1 MEYFTTYLKLC
12 SNSKENNMAERTKLW
27 IADKMK
33 ELMKKKS
40 IDKIRITEICQ
51 AAEIERSTFYYHF
64 KDKYELVAWIFFQSA
79 DRTDIIDLH
88 DAANAMKQMKNEM
101 LFYKRVY
108 EDTSQNALW
117 QYMLE
122 YFAAKYTELA
132 KTLSGTEVLDT
143 QLIFSIRLYCYGAVG
158 MTKEW
163 VLQDNLTSAETIVQ
177 MMFTSMPESLKQIY
191 FKSE

>member
-1 MEYFTTYLKLC
+1 
-12 SNSKENNMAERTKLW
+12 MAERTKLW

-33 ELMKKKS
+33 ELMKKKP

-79 DRTDIIDLH
+79 ERTNIIDLH
-88 DAANAMKQMKNEM
+88 DAADAMKQMKNEM
-101 LFYKRVY
+101 LFYKRAY

-122 YFAAKYTELA
+122 YFAAKYAELA
-132 KTLSGTEVLDT
+132 KALSGEETLDA
-143 QLIFSIRLYCYGAVG
+143 QLLFSIRLYCYGAVG
-158 MTKEW
+158 MTREW
-163 VLQDNLTSAETIVQ
+163 VLRDNLTSAETIVR
-177 MMFTSMPESLKQIY
+177 MMFAAMPDSLRQIY
-191 FKSE
+191 FGRKQ

>member
-1 MEYFTTYLKLC
+1 
-12 SNSKENNMAERTKLW
+12 MAERTKLW

-33 ELMKKKS
+33 SLMKKKS
-40 IDKIRITEICQ
+40 IDKIRITEICH

-64 KDKYELVAWIFFQSA
+64 KDKYELVAWIFFQA
-79 DRTDIIDLH
+79 ANQTDIIDLH
-88 DAANAMKQMKNEM
+88 DAAAAMRQMKNDM
-101 LFYKRVY
+101 LFYKRAY

-132 KTLSGTEVLDT
+132 KEMSGNDTLDA
-143 QLIFSIRLYCYGAVG
+143 QLLFSIRLYCYGAVG

-163 VLQDNLTSAETIVQ
+163 VLNVKKIMIRFCLFIPATSFSILQFCHFSKKMT
-177 MMFTSMPESLKQIY
+177 
-191 FKSE
+191 

>member
-1 MEYFTTYLKLC
+1 
-12 SNSKENNMAERTKLW
+12 MAERTKLW

-33 ELMKKKS
+33 EIMKKKP

-79 DRTDIIDLH
+79 DRTNVIDPQ
-88 DAANAMKQMKNEM
+88 DAACAMKQMKNDM
-101 LFYKRVY
+101 LFYKRAY

-122 YFAAKYTELA
+122 YFAEKYTRLA
-132 KTLSGTEVLDT
+132 REMSGMEYLDAQT
-143 QLIFSIRLYCYGAVG
+143 VFSIRLYCYGTVG
-158 MTKEW
+158 MTREW
-163 VLQDNLTSAETIVQ
+163 VLQDNVSSAETIVQ
-177 MMFTSMPESLKQIY
+177 MMFASMPEALKQIY
-191 FKSE
+191 FENR